1 MNTQCIVAVWLEP
14 KLQGKQLIKME
25 VAKPADAESALTSL
39 RQPAG
44 KKHEEAN
51 ETIETLEA
59 AAKVRLQHMQR
70 P

>member
-1 MNTQCIVAVWLEP
+1 
-14 KLQGKQLIKME
+14 ME

>member
-1 MNTQCIVAVWLEP
+1 MIAVMQSQCTSM
-14 KLQGKQLIKME
+14 GKME